1 MFLVELDVRIK
12 EEGKSFKER
21 NDFKENISLLAA
33 AAGYR
38 LDTNQSTRVMLEQ
51 FCVGTD
57 KTTAY
62 LGDPR
67 PESIRPIR
75 EIEYKSPLLK
85 SNEITSGKWRDKK
98 DNDMDNCNPVL
109 PSISESKLPIPKFNG
124 ILKFY
129 NEIVQV

>member
-57 KTTAY
+57 KTTIY
-62 LGDPR
+62 PDDPR
-67 PESIRPIR
+67 SESVRPIR
-75 EIEYKSPLLK
+75 DVEYKFALLK
-85 SNEITSGKWRDKK
+85 SNEITSEKWRDKK

-124 ILKFY
+124 ILKFD
-129 NEIVQV
+129 NEMVQV